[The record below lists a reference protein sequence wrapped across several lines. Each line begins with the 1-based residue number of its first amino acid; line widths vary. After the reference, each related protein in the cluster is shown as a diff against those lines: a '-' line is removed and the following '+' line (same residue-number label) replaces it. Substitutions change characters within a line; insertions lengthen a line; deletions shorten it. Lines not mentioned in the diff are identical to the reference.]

1 MVPFLCFS
9 PVYFFPSFF
18 KKKKN
23 NFFFYSFINFF
34 FPLKIFFPPV
44 QMCRQLV
51 EKARDAGEMLVRCG
65 MRLPLG
71 DPSQAGSE

>member
-9 PVYFFPSFF
+9 LIYFLLPFFFFFTPSLFYFFFLFS
-18 KKKKN
+18 
-23 NFFFYSFINFF
+23 
-34 FPLKIFFPPV
+34 V
-44 QMCRQLV
+44 EMCRQLV
-51 EKARDAGEMLVRCG
+51 EKPRDAGEMLVRCG

>member
-9 PVYFFPSFF
+9 LIYFLLPL
-18 KKKKN
+18 
-23 NFFFYSFINFF
+23 FFFLPPHFF
-34 FPLKIFFPPV
+34 FFFLFSV
-44 QMCRQLV
+44 EMCRQLV
-51 EKARDAGEMLVRCG
+51 EKPRDAGEMLVRCG